1 MGQHTLPPM
10 APYLLII
17 IVKEKI
23 LKPNMKLR
31 IILVVLSGLTIFSS
45 CRKDDNSTPNNG
57 GNNADILKDS
67 TLALTRDVYLWN
79 TQIPSDFNAR
89 SYAGPSEIMQAIR
102 KYSSEPGFA
111 DPVDHYSFA
120 MKQTEWDNLSN
131 GIVSDFGLNAFFFS
145 DSDLRVRLVEK
156 DSPAGRAGIKR
167 GWKFVKVAGS
177 TDINSDNVDFL
188 VDKIYKS
195 SSTVFTFQK
204 PDSSTV
210 EIALESETYNEN
222 PVVLDSIYTEGSHKA
237 GYIVFNS
244 FLGDT
249 SKVMNK
255 LTSVFNSFVAANVSD
270 VIIDLRYNG
279 GGYVSVSE
287 ALADFL
293 IKPSANGNIMMTQ
306 QYNANYADLNEVTMF
321 KKRGSLNVSN
331 IYFIVTDNTAS
342 ASELLINNLKPYM
355 NVKLV
360 GPEATYGK
368 PVGFFPIPV
377 GDWYI
382 FPVSFRTTNG
392 QNEGNYFDGIAVDQ
406 QVNDGLDK
414 DWGDKNETALAS
426 VLSYIGSGSFTNGG
440 LNSVVEPLNP
450 GMNKKLNR
458 NFKGAIIAR

>member
-1 MGQHTLPPM
+1 MKTRI
-10 APYLLII
+10 LLVI
-17 IVKEKI
+17 
-23 LKPNMKLR
+23 
-31 IILVVLSGLTIFSS
+31 LSGSIVFAS
-45 CRKDDNSTPNNG
+45 CRKNDSPAPNNG
-57 GNNADILKDS
+57 TNNEDILKDS

-89 SYAGPSEIMQAIR
+89 SYAGPSEIMKAIR
-102 KYSSEPGFA
+102 KYSNEPGFN

-120 MKQTEWDNLSN
+120 MKQSEWDNLSN
-131 GIVSDFGLNAFFFS
+131 GISSDFGLNAFFFS
-145 DSDLRVRLVEK
+145 DSDLRVRLVEEN
-156 DSPAGRAGIKR
+156 SPAGQAGIKR

-177 TDINSDNVDFL
+177 TDIKSSNVDFL

-195 SSTVFTFQK
+195 PTTDFTFEKPDGSTVNI
-204 PDSSTV
+204 SLNS
-210 EIALESETYNEN
+210 ATYQEN
-222 PVVLDSIYTEGSHKA
+222 PVILDSIYTEGSRKA

-249 SKVMNK
+249 TMVMNQ
-255 LTSVFNSFVAANVSD
+255 LTNIFNSFVSQNVTD
-270 VIIDLRYNG
+270 VIVDLRYNG

-293 IKPSANGNIMMTQ
+293 VKPSAGGNIMMTQ
-306 QYNANYADLNEVTMF
+306 QYNSNYSDLNEVTMF
-321 KKRGSLNVSN
+321 RKRGSLNVNN
-331 IYFIVTDNTAS
+331 IFFIVTDNTAS

-377 GDWYI
+377 GEWYI
-382 FPVSFRTTNG
+382 FPVSFRSTNG
-392 QNEGNYFDGIAVDQ
+392 QNQGNYFNGIAVDQ

-414 DWGDKNETALAS
+414 DWGDTRETALAS

-440 LNSVVEPLNP
+440 LNSQLEKPEILQ
-450 GMNKKLNR
+450 NKKLDR
-458 NFKGAIIAR
+458 GFKGAVRSK